1 MSCYRLSFACC
12 FLQLFPAS
20 MVISSFVASR
30 TSRSANP
37 FRFLSRS
44 GKGAQAF
51 VLLSDVR
58 QKNGETLASYSFARA
73 GVPPVVGMLVARRLC
88 RERVKAL

>member
-20 MVISSFVASR
+20 MAISSSVASR

-73 GVPPVVGMLVARRLC
+73 GVPPVVGMLVTKWPYL
-88 RERVKAL
+88 ERVKAL